1 MIKKKKK
8 SGGKPDSVT
17 TDWLKECRRKAA
29 EEIERCLAESL
40 ASKINRAQPGD
51 IVIHPCPSGGAKD
64 KEENNEK
71 ESD

>member
-8 SGGKPDSVT
+8 KDSAT
-17 TDWLKECRRKAA
+17 TDWLKECRRKQA
-29 EEIERCLAESL
+29 EEIERCSTESL

-51 IVIHPCPSGGAKD
+51 IVIHPCPLGGAKE
-64 KEENNEK
+64 KEENDEK

>member
-1 MIKKKKK
+1 MISGKKKKK
-8 SGGKPDSVT
+8 KKDSAT

-29 EEIERCLAESL
+29 EECE
-40 ASKINRAQPGD
+40 KVN
-51 IVIHPCPSGGAKD
+51 